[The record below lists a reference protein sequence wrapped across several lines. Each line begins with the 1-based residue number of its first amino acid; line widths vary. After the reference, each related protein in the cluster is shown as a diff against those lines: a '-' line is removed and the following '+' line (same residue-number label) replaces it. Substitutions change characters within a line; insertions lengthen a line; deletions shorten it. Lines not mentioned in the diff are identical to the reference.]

1 MKWVKVS
8 KKIFLNQT
16 DNVLWDKISSK
27 NALELFHPFCLKN
40 NVITYRKKDKLVY
53 LNGLTY
59 YREFTAWKPNKGFE
73 LYIGK
78 KNGKKSKVIW
88 ELEPREKGCE
98 IKITVFPYRTN
109 KISKLLYPLVHFFIV
124 RPKLKKYL
132 KSVLKGLKFHLD
144 NEVKI
149 KKNQFGTHSWFS

>member
-16 DNVLWDKISSK
+16 DSVLWDTISSK

-59 YREFTAWKPNKGFE
+59 YREFTVWKPKKGFE

-78 KNGKKSKVIW
+78 K
-88 ELEPREKGCE
+88 
-98 IKITVFPYRTN
+98 TV
-109 KISKLLYPLVHFFIV
+109 
-124 RPKLKKYL
+124 
-132 KSVLKGLKFHLD
+132 
-144 NEVKI
+144 
-149 KKNQFGTHSWFS
+149 KNQKLYGN